1 MLKDTM
7 VEKRGKREAQGETP
21 VAFALQVLGGKWK
34 PLIVYHLHEAGR
46 LRFGELGRS
55 MPGITQKMLT
65 QQLRDL
71 EADGLVLREVFAQ
84 VPPRVEYSLTE
95 LGLGAKPVM
104 EQLCA
109 FGRRVAEATGVRLG
123 SCSLLPKDEREG
135 VTLGPVPSPGA

>member
-7 VEKRGKREAQGETP
+7 APAKREARPKTP
-21 VAFALQVLGGKWK
+21 VDFALQLLGGKWK
-34 PLIVYHLHEAGR
+34 PLIVYHLEAAGR
-46 LRFGELGRS
+46 LRFGELGRR

-71 EADGLVLREVFAQ
+71 EGDGLVRREVFAQ

-95 LGLGAKPVM
+95 LGQKAKPVM

-109 FGRRVAEATGVRLG
+109 FGRTVALATGVRLG
-123 SCSLLPKDEREG
+123 TCTLAPEAKGRAGSGTEQSGGEG
-135 VTLGPVPSPGA
+135 